1 MQTFYLDPRY
11 FKELAIAY
19 PANPLSWASLMGPV
33 MSSLRGC
40 GKLAFQRVV
49 RLMGSSSG
57 AAHSRFGRHRPLIGM
72 ARPLIGMA
80 RPLISNTGYLLL
92 FVVSAEAAQHDA
104 IRGER

>member
-1 MQTFYLDPRY
+1 VQTFYLDPRY

-19 PANPLSWASLMGPV
+19 PANPRSWASLMGPV

-72 ARPLIGMA
+72 ARPLI
-80 RPLISNTGYLLL
+80 SNTGYLLL